1 MILELQIFKLFLLT
15 GKISIP
21 QTFNVEIHVVTH
33 LSSLPINSPLFDE
46 ASYFQN
52 GIYPDFK
59 REGARTLYNC
69 KFLLLLIPTKVKFF
83 IEFQIQEIIMKP

>member
-1 MILELQIFKLFLLT
+1 MILELPIFKLFLLT
-15 GKISIP
+15 DKISIP
-21 QTFNVEIHVVTH
+21 QTFNVEIHVVAH
-33 LSSLPINSPLFDE
+33 LSSLPISSPLFDE

-69 KFLLLLIPTKVKFF
+69 ELPFVIGTNKNKIFL
-83 IEFQIQEIIMKP
+83 